1 VRSAFF
7 LEKKYF
13 FCGEKK
19 KILLAWLG
27 QVVGKDTARVST
39 AK

>member
-13 FCGEKK
+13 FGEKK